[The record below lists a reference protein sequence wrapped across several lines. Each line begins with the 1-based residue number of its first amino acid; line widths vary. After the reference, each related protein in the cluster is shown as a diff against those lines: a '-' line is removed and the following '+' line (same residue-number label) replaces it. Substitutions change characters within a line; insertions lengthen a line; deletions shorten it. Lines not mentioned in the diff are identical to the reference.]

1 MKRKNNGGFTMIEV
15 LVAIVILAG
24 IVVPVCSSL
33 LLSLRMNAKAEQ
45 VLQARLA
52 VSSAVETL
60 MAEGITEASDSY
72 REDDFAGIQIITS
85 VPEASE
91 EEETTEEEIGEPL
104 FYKVIVSD
112 TNDLITVETFIR
124 AAEEEAE

>member
-60 MAEGITEASDSY
+60 MAEGVN
-72 REDDFAGIQIITS
+72 DDNIELVEGKYSVDVTATADETLAYYDIVVTSQI
-85 VPEASE
+85 E
-91 EEETTEEEIGEPL
+91 EQVAVTTC
-104 FYKVIVSD
+104 
-112 TNDLITVETFIR
+112 IR
-124 AAEEEAE
+124 AAEGEVEEEAE